1 LTTSQV
7 VNFIMAKPNYDDP
20 AVEERWCEEQRTRVS
35 SYLRS
40 EKVKHGCVG
49 EWPAWHVAP
58 YASIWAIES
67 LARPEWI
74 GWWVICGDLPTDY
87 ISAADVKPP
96 QHPRKAMRV
105 IAQRWLKL
113 VEAWKDGRE
122 LEHIWIAGSSSR
134 EELAPL
140 LEARARLLM
149 EWADDASLWEEE

>member
-1 LTTSQV
+1 MPKLD
-7 VNFIMAKPNYDDP
+7 YDDP
-20 AVEERWCEEQRTRVS
+20 DVEERWCNEQQKIVAD
-35 SYLRS
+35 YLRS
-40 EKVKHGCVG
+40 QKVKHGRIG

-87 ISAADVKPP
+87 ISSADVKPA

-105 IAQRWLKL
+105 FAQNWLKL
-113 VEAWKDGRE
+113 VEAWKDGGEVENYR
-122 LEHIWIAGSSSR
+122 IAASSSH

-149 EWADDASLWEEE
+149 EWADNDSLWDDV